1 MSKPFVVVSCPIDTY
16 SGYGSRSR
24 DVVKALMR
32 SDKYDVKILSQRW
45 GNTPYGALNEN
56 NPEEKKMKDAIIPPQ
71 LQRQPDVWIQISVPD
86 EFQKLGK
93 FNIGIT
99 AGIETDLCD
108 VRFVQGANRMD
119 LLLGSSNHSLYAFK
133 NSIYEQKNKAGQV
146 VGKIQLETP
155 TDILFEGIDLEK
167 YFPIEPKDLPKTK
180 LIQSLD
186 TIEEDFCF
194 LYVGHWLRGAIGED
208 RKNTGLLLKTFLD
221 TFKNKKKKPAL
232 IMKTMTGPASI
243 MDREEVLR
251 KINEIR
257 QSIGA
262 ENTIPNIYLI
272 HGEIDDSDMN
282 NLYNHP
288 KVKAM
293 INLTKG
299 EGFGR
304 PLLEFT
310 RSKKPIIASN
320 WSGHLDFLNAE
331 FASLVPGEVKQVHES
346 VVQDRLILKESKW
359 FSPDVNFAS
368 LLMKDYV
375 NSYKGYETKGKRLAH
390 YCKENFSFEKMQEKL
405 EAIMDKNAPKKV
417 EIKLPNIKKISLPK
431 KD

>member
-1 MSKPFVVVSCPIDTY
+1 MNKPYIVVSCPIDTY
-16 SGYGSRSR
+16 SGYGSRAR
-24 DVVKALMR
+24 DVVRALMR
-32 SDKYDVKILSQRW
+32 SDKYDIKILSQRW
-45 GNTPYGALNEN
+45 GNTPYGFLNED
-56 NPEEKKMKDAIIPPQ
+56 NPEEKKMKDAIITPQ

-108 VRFVQGANRMD
+108 VRFIQGANNMD
-119 LLLGSSNHSLYAFK
+119 LILGSSNHSLHALK
-133 NSIYEQKNKAGQV
+133 NSQYEQKDKAGQV
-146 VGKIQLETP
+146 VGIIKLETP
-155 TDILFEGIDLEK
+155 TDILFEGVDLEK
-167 YFPIEPKDLPKTK
+167 YFPIESKDLPKTELVK
-180 LIQSLD
+180 SLD
-186 TIEEDFCF
+186 TINESFSF

-208 RKNTGLLLKTFLD
+208 RKNTGLLIKTFLE
-221 TFKNKKKKPAL
+221 TFKNKKTAPAL
-232 IMKTMTGPASI
+232 ILKTMTGPASI
-243 MDREEVLR
+243 MDREEILKKIDAIR
-251 KINEIR
+251 KGVNGR
-257 QSIGA
+257 L
-262 ENTIPNIYLI
+262 PNIYLL
-272 HGEIDDSDMN
+272 HGDIEDSDVN
-282 NLYNHP
+282 HLYNHP

-310 RSKKPIIASN
+310 RSKKPVIASN
-320 WSGHLDFLNAE
+320 WSGHLDFLNKE

-359 FSPDVNFAS
+359 FAPDASFAS

-375 NSYKGYETKGKRLAH
+375 NSYKGYEIKGKRLAH

>member
-1 MSKPFVVVSCPIDTY
+1 MSKPFVVVSCPIDTF
-16 SGYGSRSR
+16 SGYGGRSR
-24 DVVKALMR
+24 DVVRALIN
-32 SDKYDVKILSQRW
+32 SEKYDVKILSQRW
-45 GNTPYGALNEN
+45 GNTPYGFLKEDNED
-56 NPEEKKMKDAIIPPQ
+56 EKKMLDAIIPSP

-86 EFQKLGK
+86 EFQKIGK

-108 VRFVQGANRMD
+108 VRFIQGANNMD
-119 LLLGSSNHSLYAFK
+119 LILGSSNHSLLALK
-133 NSIYEQKNKAGQV
+133 QSQYEQKDKSGKV
-146 VGKIQLETP
+146 VGVIKLTTP
-155 TDILFEGIDLEK
+155 TDVLFEGVDLEK
-167 YFPIEPKDLPKTK
+167 YFYIEPKDLPKTE
-180 LIQSLD
+180 LVESLD
-186 TIEEDFCF
+186 TIDEKFCF

-208 RKNTGLLLKTFLD
+208 RKNTGLMLKTFLE
-221 TFKNKKKKPAL
+221 TFKGQKNPPAL

-251 KINEIR
+251 KINEVR
-257 QSIGA
+257 RGVGGKL
-262 ENTIPNIYLI
+262 PNVYLV
-272 HGEIDDSDMN
+272 HGDIDDADVN

-310 RSKKPIIASN
+310 QSKKPVIASN
-320 WSGHLDFLNAE
+320 WSGHLDFLNSE
-331 FASLVPGEVKQVHES
+331 FASLVPGEIKPVHES
-346 VVQDRLILKESKW
+346 VVQERLILKESKW
-359 FSPDVNFAS
+359 FQFEIGFAQ

-375 NSYKGYETKGKRLAH
+375 NSYKGYSEKGKRLGY
-390 YCKENFSFEKMQEKL
+390 YCKTNFSFEKMAEKL

-431 KD
+431 KN

>member
-1 MSKPFVVVSCPIDTY
+1 MSKPFVVVSCPIDTF
-16 SGYGSRSR
+16 SGYGARSR
-24 DVVKALMR
+24 DVVRALMR

-45 GNTPYGALNEN
+45 GNTPYGFLDEN
-56 NPEEKKMKDAIIPPQ
+56 NPEEKKIKDAIIPTP

-86 EFQKLGK
+86 EFQKIGK

-108 VRFVQGANRMD
+108 VRFIQGCNNMD
-119 LLLGSSNHSLYAFK
+119 LILGSSNHSLYALK
-133 NSIYEQKNKAGQV
+133 NSVYEQKDKSGKA
-146 VGKIQLETP
+146 VGLIKLETP
-155 TDILFEGIDLEK
+155 TDVLFEGVDLEK
-167 YFPIEPKDLPKTK
+167 YFHIEPKDLPKTE
-180 LIQSLD
+180 LVESLD
-186 TIEEDFCF
+186 TIDEQFCF

-208 RKNTGLLLKTFLD
+208 RKNTGLMLRTFLEA
-221 TFKNKKKKPAL
+221 FKNKKNPPAL
-232 IMKTMTGPASI
+232 VMKTMTGPASI
-243 MDREEVLR
+243 LDREEVYR
-251 KINEIR
+251 KIDEVR
-257 QSIGA
+257 KSVGGKL
-262 ENTIPNIYLI
+262 PNVYLL
-272 HGEIDDSDMN
+272 HGDIEDSDMN
-282 NLYNHP
+282 HLYNHP

-320 WSGHLDFLNAE
+320 WSGHLDFLNKD
-331 FASLVPGEVKQVHES
+331 FADLVPGEVKPVHES

-359 FSPDVNFAS
+359 FQFDVGFAQ

-375 NSYKGYETKGKRLAH
+375 NSYKTYEVKGKRLAH

-431 KD
+431 K

>member
-24 DVVKALMR
+24 DVVKALIR
-32 SDKYDVKILSQRW
+32 SNKYDVKIMSQRW
-45 GNTPYGALNEN
+45 GNTPFGALNEN
-56 NPEEKKMKDAIIPPQ
+56 NPEEKLLLDSCIPSP

-86 EFQKLGK
+86 EFQKIGK

-108 VRFVQGANRMD
+108 VRFVQGCNNMD
-119 LLLGSSNHSLYAFK
+119 LVLGSSNHSLYAMK
-133 NSIYEQKNKAGQV
+133 NSVYEQKNKAGQV
-146 VGKIQLETP
+146 TGTIKLETP
-155 TDILFEGIDLEK
+155 TDVLFEGLDLEK
-167 YFPIEPKDLPKTK
+167 YFPIEPKDLPKTE
-180 LIQSLD
+180 LVESLN
-186 TIEEDFCF
+186 TIDEDFCF
-194 LYVGHWLRGAIGED
+194 LFVGHWLRGAIGED
-208 RKNTGLLLKTFLD
+208 RKNTGLMLKTFLE
-221 TFKNKKKKPAL
+221 TFKGKKKKPAL

-251 KINEIR
+251 KINEVKS
-257 QSIGA
+257 SIGGSL
-262 ENTIPNIYLI
+262 PSVYLI
-272 HGEIDDSDMN
+272 HGEVDDSDMN
-282 NLYNHP
+282 HLYNHP

-320 WSGHLDFLNAE
+320 WSGHLDFLNKD
-331 FASLVPGEVKQVHES
+331 FASLVPGEVKPVHES
-346 VVQDRLILKESKW
+346 VVQDRLILKDSKW
-359 FSPDVNFAS
+359 FQFDVSFAN
-368 LLMKDYV
+368 LLLKDYV
-375 NSYKGYETKGKRLAH
+375 NSYKGYEVKGKRLAH

>member
-1 MSKPFVVVSCPIDTY
+1 MNKPFVVVSCPIDTY
-16 SGYGSRSR
+16 SGYGSRAR
-24 DVVKALMR
+24 DVVRALMR
-32 SDKYDVKILSQRW
+32 SDKYDVKILSQKW
-45 GNTPYGALNEN
+45 GNTPNGFLNEN
-56 NPEEKKMKDAIIPPQ
+56 NPEEKKMKDAIIQPQ
-71 LQRQPDVWIQISVPD
+71 LQRQPDVWIQISIPD

-108 VRFVQGANRMD
+108 VRFIQGANRMD
-119 LLLGSSNHSLYAFK
+119 LILGSSNHSLYALK
-133 NSIYEQKNKAGQV
+133 NSQYEQKDKAGQV
-146 VGKIQLETP
+146 VGIIKLETP
-155 TDILFEGIDLEK
+155 TDILFEGVDLEK
-167 YFPIEPKDLPKTK
+167 YFHIEPKDLPKTELVK
-180 LIQSLD
+180 SLD
-186 TIEEDFCF
+186 TIDEKFCF

-208 RKNTGLLLKTFLD
+208 RKNTGLLVKTFLE
-221 TFKNKKKKPAL
+221 TFKNKKTAPAL
-232 IMKTMTGPASI
+232 ILKTMTGPASI
-243 MDREEVLR
+243 MDREAILKKIDAIR
-251 KINEIR
+251 KGVNGR
-257 QSIGA
+257 L
-262 ENTIPNIYLI
+262 PNIYLL
-272 HGEIDDSDMN
+272 HGDIEDSDVN
-282 NLYNHP
+282 HLYNHP

-331 FASLVPGEVKQVHES
+331 FASLVPGEIKPVHES
-346 VVQDRLILKESKW
+346 VIQDRLILKESKW
-359 FSPDVNFAS
+359 FSPDVSFVS

-375 NSYKGYETKGKRLAH
+375 NGYKAYEVKGKRLAR
-390 YCKENFSFEKMQEKL
+390 YCMENFSFEKMQEKI

-431 KD
+431 KDD

>member
-1 MSKPFVVVSCPIDTY
+1 MSKPFVVVSCPIDTF
-16 SGYGSRSR
+16 SGYGARSR
-24 DVVKALMR
+24 DVVKALIN
-32 SDKYDVKILSQRW
+32 SEKYDVKILSQRW
-45 GNTPYGALNEN
+45 GNTPYGFLKEDNED
-56 NPEEKKMKDAIIPPQ
+56 EKKMLDAIIPLP

-86 EFQKLGK
+86 EFQKIGK

-108 VRFVQGANRMD
+108 VRFIQGANNMD
-119 LLLGSSNHSLYAFK
+119 LILGSSNHSLLALK
-133 NSIYEQKNKAGQV
+133 QSQYEQKDKSGKV
-146 VGKIQLETP
+146 VGVIKLTTP
-155 TDILFEGIDLEK
+155 TDVLFEGVDLEK
-167 YFPIEPKDLPKTK
+167 YFYIEPKDLPKTE
-180 LIQSLD
+180 LVESLD
-186 TIEEDFCF
+186 TIDEKFCF

-208 RKNTGLLLKTFLD
+208 RKNTGLMLKTFLE
-221 TFKNKKKKPAL
+221 TFKGQKNPPAL

-251 KINEIR
+251 KINEVR
-257 QSIGA
+257 RGVGGKL
-262 ENTIPNIYLI
+262 PNVYLV
-272 HGEIDDSDMN
+272 HGDIDDADVN

-310 RSKKPIIASN
+310 QSKKPVIASN
-320 WSGHLDFLNAE
+320 WSGHLDFLTSE
-331 FASLVPGEVKQVHES
+331 FASLVPGEIKPVHES
-346 VVQDRLILKESKW
+346 VVQERLILKESKW
-359 FSPDVNFAS
+359 FQFEIGFAQ

-375 NSYKGYETKGKRLAH
+375 NSYKGYAEKGKRLGY
-390 YCKENFSFEKMQEKL
+390 YCKTNFSFEKMQEKL
-405 EAIMDKNAPKKV
+405 EEIMDKNAPKKV

-431 KD
+431 KND

>member
-1 MSKPFVVVSCPIDTY
+1 MNKPFIVVSCPIDTF
-16 SGYGSRSR
+16 SGYGARSR
-24 DVVKALMR
+24 DVVKALIN
-32 SDKYDVKILSQRW
+32 SEKYDVKILSQRW
-45 GNTPYGALNEN
+45 GNTPYGFLKEDNED
-56 NPEEKKMKDAIIPPQ
+56 EKKMLDAIIPTP

-93 FNIGIT
+93 FNIGMT

-108 VRFVQGANRMD
+108 VRFIQGCNNMD
-119 LLLGSSNHSLYAFK
+119 LILGSSNHSLYALK
-133 NSIYEQKNKAGQV
+133 NSVYEQKDPTGKS
-146 VGKIQLETP
+146 VGHIKLETP
-155 TDILFEGIDLEK
+155 SDILFEGVDLEK
-167 YFPIEPKDLPKTK
+167 YFYIAPKDLPKTE
-180 LIQSLD
+180 LVESLD
-186 TIEEDFCF
+186 TIDEQFCF

-208 RKNTGLLLKTFLD
+208 RKNTGLMLKTFLE
-221 TFKNKKKKPAL
+221 TFKNQKNPPAL

-243 MDREEVLR
+243 MDREEVFR
-251 KINEIR
+251 KI
-257 QSIGA
+257 A
-262 ENTIPNIYLI
+262 EVRKSVGGRLPNTYLI
-272 HGEIDDSDMN
+272 HGDIDDSDVN

-310 RSKKPIIASN
+310 QSKKPVIASN
-320 WSGHLDFLNAE
+320 WSGHLDFLNKE
-331 FASLVPGEVKQVHES
+331 FASLVPGDVKPVHES
-346 VVQDRLILKESKW
+346 VIQDRLILKESKW
-359 FSPDVNFAS
+359 FQFDVGFAQ

-375 NSYKGYETKGKRLAH
+375 NSYKSYDEKGKRLGY
-390 YCKENFSFEKMQEKL
+390 YCKTNFSFEKMQEKL

>member
-1 MSKPFVVVSCPIDTY
+1 MSKPFVVVSCPIDTF
-16 SGYGSRSR
+16 SGYGGRSR
-24 DVVKALMR
+24 DVVRALIN
-32 SDKYDVKILSQRW
+32 SEKYDVKILSQRW
-45 GNTPYGALNEN
+45 GNTPYGFLKEDNED
-56 NPEEKKMKDAIIPPQ
+56 EKKMLDAIIPSP

-86 EFQKLGK
+86 EFQKIGK

-108 VRFVQGANRMD
+108 VRFIQGANNMD
-119 LLLGSSNHSLYAFK
+119 LILGSSNHSLLALK
-133 NSIYEQKNKAGQV
+133 QSQYEQKDKSDKV
-146 VGKIQLETP
+146 VGVIKLTTP
-155 TDILFEGIDLEK
+155 TDVLFEGVDLEK
-167 YFPIEPKDLPKTK
+167 YFYIEPKDLPKTE
-180 LIQSLD
+180 LVESLD
-186 TIEEDFCF
+186 TIDEKFCF

-208 RKNTGLLLKTFLD
+208 RKNTGLMLKTFLE
-221 TFKNKKKKPAL
+221 TFKGQKNPPAL
-232 IMKTMTGPASI
+232 IMKTMTGAASI

-251 KINEIR
+251 KINEVR
-257 QSIGA
+257 RGVGGKL
-262 ENTIPNIYLI
+262 PNVYLV
-272 HGEIDDSDMN
+272 HGDIDDTDVN

-310 RSKKPIIASN
+310 QSKKPIIASN

-331 FASLVPGEVKQVHES
+331 FASLVPGEVKPVHES

-359 FSPDVNFAS
+359 FQFEIGFAQ

-375 NSYKGYETKGKRLAH
+375 NSYKGYKEKGKRLGY
-390 YCKENFSFEKMQEKL
+390 YCKTNFSFEKMQEKI

-431 KD
+431 KND